1 MEMYIGVGIIFLALL
16 LGLFVLRGKL
26 EDMEHSRDNYKVK
39 FLSMERRYQKLEEQF
54 DRLVAGLEK
63 IKTEKRLNEL
73 D

>member
-26 EDMEHSRDNYKVK
+26 DDMERSRDMYKMRFIV
-39 FLSMERRYQKLEEQF
+39 MERRYTKLEEQF
-54 DRLVAGLEK
+54 DRLVAGLEA